1 MRRSILCSAI
11 AVGLAVATTVANA
24 QTSRS
29 IWSGHW
35 GQVWGTFYF
44 LTTYP
49 SGNVIPTLVTYHVDG
64 TITGSDG
71 TMFGAMPTATIR
83 LTPFHG
89 VWERTG
95 FQSIGGTSF
104 YLVFNATG
112 GLSALGRVRSSLQF
126 ADDFES
132 FQGKMFVEML
142 PCTQGL
148 PVTCPD
154 PLDPAAKWV
163 VATPTQP
170 KDGFP
175 VTAVR
180 VARVPAG
187 PLQP

>member
-1 MRRSILCSAI
+1 MS
-11 AVGLAVATTVANA
+11 
-24 QTSRS
+24 
-29 IWSGHW
+29 
-35 GQVWGTFYF
+35 
-44 LTTYP
+44 
-49 SGNVIPTLVTYHVDG
+49 DG

-71 TMFGAMPTATIR
+71 AMFGVMPTATMRI
-83 LTPFHG
+83 TPFHG

-95 FQSIGGTSF
+95 FQSIGGASL

-112 GLSALGRVRSSLQF
+112 GLIALGRVRSSLQF

-132 FQGKMFVEML
+132 FQGKMFVDML
-142 PCTQGL
+142 PCTAGP
-148 PVTCPD
+148 PVSCPD

-163 VATPTQP
+163 LATPTQP

>member
-1 MRRSILCSAI
+1 MRRLILFSAI
-11 AVGLAVATTVANA
+11 AAGLTAATIAASA
-24 QTSRS
+24 QTPRS

-49 SGNVIPTLVTYHVDG
+49 SGNVIPTIVTYHVDG

-71 TMFGAMPTATIR
+71 TMFGAMPTATTR
-83 LTPFHG
+83 MTPFHG

-142 PCTQGL
+142 PCTQGP
-148 PVTCPD
+148 PVSCPD

-170 KDGFP
+170 KDGFS

-180 VARVPAG
+180 IARVPAG
-187 PLQP
+187 PLP

>member
-1 MRRSILCSAI
+1 MRRLILFSAVAVGVVAAAI
-11 AVGLAVATTVANA
+11 AANA

-49 SGNVIPTLVTYHVDG
+49 SGNLIPTLVTYHVDG

-71 TMFGAMPTATIR
+71 TMFGAVPTATIR
-83 LTPFHG
+83 VSPLHG

-95 FQSIGGTSF
+95 FQSIGGTSL
-104 YLVFNATG
+104 YLVFNASG
-112 GLSALGRVRSSLQF
+112 GLMAVGRARSSLQF

-132 FQGKMFVEML
+132 FQGKLFVETL
-142 PCTQGL
+142 PCNAGPPL
-148 PVTCPD
+148 SCPD
-154 PLDPAAKWV
+154 PLDPAANWT
-163 VATPTQP
+163 VATHTQP
-170 KDGFP
+170 GDGFP

-187 PLQP
+187 PL

>member
-1 MRRSILCSAI
+1 MRRLILFCA
-11 AVGLAVATTVANA
+11 AALGLAFATPAADA

-49 SGNVIPTLVTYHVDG
+49 NGNVIPTLVTYHVDG

-71 TMFGAMPTATIR
+71 TMFGAMPTATVRI
-83 LTPFHG
+83 TPLHG
-89 VWERTG
+89 IWERTG
-95 FQSIGGTSF
+95 FQSIGGTSL
-104 YLVFNATG
+104 YLVFNAAG
-112 GLSALGRVRSSLQF
+112 GLTAVGRARSSLQF

-142 PCTQGL
+142 SCTAGP
-148 PVTCPD
+148 PVSCPD

-163 VATPTQP
+163 LANPAQP
-170 KDGFP
+170 RDGFP
-175 VTAVR
+175 VAAVR
-180 VARVPAG
+180 VARIPAG

>member
-1 MRRSILCSAI
+1 MRKLILSSAI
-11 AVGLAVATTVANA
+11 AAGLAAATIAANA

-29 IWSGHW
+29 LAFGHW

-49 SGNVIPTLVTYHVDG
+49 SGNVIPTFVTYHVDG

-71 TMFGAMPTATIR
+71 TMFGAMPTATTRI
-83 LTPFHG
+83 TPFHG

-126 ADDFES
+126 AEDFES

-142 PCTQGL
+142 PCTQGP
-148 PVTCPD
+148 PVSCPD
-154 PLDPAAKWV
+154 PLDPAAKWS

-170 KDGFP
+170 KDGFS
-175 VTAVR
+175 VSAVR

-187 PLQP
+187 PLP

>member
-1 MRRSILCSAI
+1 MRQFILFTAI
-11 AVGLAVATTVANA
+11 AAGLAATTTTAAA

-29 IWSGHW
+29 IGFGHW

-49 SGNVIPTLVTYHVDG
+49 SGNVIPTVVTYHVDG

-71 TMFGAMPTATIR
+71 TMFGVTPSATTR

-104 YLVFNATG
+104 YLVFSATG
-112 GLSALGRVRSSLQF
+112 GLIAVGRVRSSLQF

-142 PCTQGL
+142 PCTQGP
-148 PVTCPD
+148 PVGCPD

-163 VATPTQP
+163 LATPTQP

-175 VTAVR
+175 VSAVR